1 MQVQHI
7 WPSKGVFCTSFP
19 LIVMYL
25 LFIKVV
31 ILQYISLV
39 TFFALLV
46 GILLGKIL
54 DYLRTGILVQLQP
67 LQNESFGAWQNPPS

>member
-19 LIVMYL
+19 LTVMYL
-25 LFIKVV
+25 LSIKVV
-31 ILQYISLV
+31 IMQYISSV

-54 DYLRTGILVQLQP
+54 DHPRSGILVQLHP
-67 LQNESFGAWQNPPS
+67 LQK